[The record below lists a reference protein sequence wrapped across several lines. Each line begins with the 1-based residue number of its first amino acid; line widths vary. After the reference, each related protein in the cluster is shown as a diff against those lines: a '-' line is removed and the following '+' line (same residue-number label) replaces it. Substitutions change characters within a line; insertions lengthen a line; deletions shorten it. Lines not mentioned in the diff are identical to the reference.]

1 MIVDAEISNP
11 RVVSTIFL
19 PHPALLDFFILLLLW
34 GLCSAYRVL
43 LRFALSSLA
52 PLRRL
57 IEYAVEIIHK
67 VLRSAVW
74 LPFRIPSL

>member
-1 MIVDAEISNP
+1 MIVYAEISIP
-11 RVVSTIFL
+11 RVASTLFL
-19 PHPALLDFFILLLLW
+19 THSAILNLFILLLLR
-34 GLCSAYRVL
+34 GLRSVCLVL

-57 IEYAVEIIHK
+57 VEYALEVIHK

>member
-1 MIVDAEISNP
+1 MIVDAEISIP
-11 RVVSTIFL
+11 GVSNTLFL
-19 PHPALLDFFILLLLW
+19 THSAILNLFILLLLR
-34 GLCSAYRVL
+34 GLRSACLVL
-43 LRFALSSLA
+43 LRFPLASLA

-57 IEYAVEIIHK
+57 VEYAVEVIHK

>member
-1 MIVDAEISNP
+1 
-11 RVVSTIFL
+11 
-19 PHPALLDFFILLLLW
+19 
-34 GLCSAYRVL
+34 L